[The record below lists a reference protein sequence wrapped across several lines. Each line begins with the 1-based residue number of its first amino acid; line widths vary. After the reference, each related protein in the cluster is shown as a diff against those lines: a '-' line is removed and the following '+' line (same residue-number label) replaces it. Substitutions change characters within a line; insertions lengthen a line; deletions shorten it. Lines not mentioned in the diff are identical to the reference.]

1 MFPRP
6 IRAVVFDMDGLL
18 LDSEVVVRQ
27 ALIHAAA
34 ALNYDF
40 PDDLF
45 RNMVGRSYPDSRRL
59 MEAHFDDAFPFV
71 DWEAGVRSYMAQAVI
86 CLKTGVVE
94 LLDELDRRGLPR
106 AVATSSGRIHAD
118 RHLLEHGL
126 MDRFQAVVTSE
137 DVERHKPH
145 PDPYLKAA
153 RLLGVDP
160 TACLAL
166 EDSHNGVRAAHAAG
180 MMTVMVPDLLHPTD
194 EMKSLCVSIA
204 ESLHTVEAMV
214 RAHSGESGRGESE

>member
-6 IRAVVFDMDGLL
+6 IQAVVFDMDGLL
-18 LDSEVVVRQ
+18 LDSEAVVRE
-27 ALIHAAA
+27 ALIHSAA

-40 PDDLF
+40 PDHLF
-45 RNMVGRSYPDSRRL
+45 LSMVGRAYPDSRRL
-59 MEAHFDDAFPFV
+59 MEAHFDTRFPFG
-71 DWEAGVRSYMAQAVI
+71 DWEAGVRAYMAQAAV

-118 RHLLEHGL
+118 RHLGEHGIIQ
-126 MDRFQAVVTSE
+126 RFQAVVTSE
-137 DVERHKPH
+137 DVERYKPH

-153 RLLGVDP
+153 ALLGIDP
-160 TACLAL
+160 AHCLAL

-180 MMTVMVPDLLHPTD
+180 MMTVMVPDLLHPNE
-194 EMKSLCVSIA
+194 EMQSLCVHIA
-204 ESLHTVEAMV
+204 ESLHTVQALLRESAGEAQ
-214 RAHSGESGRGESE
+214 